1 MFLCS
6 TCNQANGNAFQIGQ
20 CHICEN
26 RAEKGLVMAHE
37 AARVLK
43 EEKGLRSFCIS
54 TTIPTEWLTREEDA
68 WDRRMGGKEAPESVK
83 NSLNRVI
90 VKTLRE
96 ETGLRYDSAD
106 GDCRA
111 RFDFSSSEPK
121 FSIERTQLFIFGRY
135 RKLVKGLSQSRWLC
149 ATCEGK
155 GCPSCNGKGKNYESV
170 EERIGEPSKIAAGA
184 EGYVMHASGREDVDA
199 TNTAGRGFV
208 LELKNPKKRELDLGV
223 LADEIG
229 KSNEVSVDGLQIVRR
244 ADVELVTE
252 SHFDKTYEADV
263 EFGRVMG
270 AKGDDSALIR
280 SLEGS
285 TILQQTPTR
294 VAHRRA
300 NLVRHRKIK
309 RIEPVSL
316 QDNHGTL
323 IIKAEAG
330 TYIKELIS
338 GDNGRTKPSLAGIL
352 GTNAVC
358 TRLAVVDIDDGF
370 LDLCLVKRK

>member
-6 TCNQANGNAFQIGQ
+6 ACNQANGNAFQIGQ

-26 RAEKGLVMAHE
+26 RAEKALATAHE
-37 AARVLK
+37 AAYILK

-54 TTIPTEWLTREEDA
+54 TTIPTEWLTREEDV
-68 WDRRMGGKEAPESVK
+68 WDHRVEGSESVK
-83 NSLNRVI
+83 NSLNRII

-96 ETGLRYDSAD
+96 ETGLYYNSAD

-111 RFDFSSSEPK
+111 KFDFSSPEPK

-135 RKLVKGLSQSRWLC
+135 KKLVKGLSQSRWLC
-149 ATCEGK
+149 ATCEGN
-155 GCPSCNGKGKNYESV
+155 GCLSCKGKGKNYESV
-170 EERIGEPSKIAAGA
+170 EERIGEPSKNAAGA
-184 EGYVMHASGREDVDA
+184 DSYVMHASGREDVDA

-208 LELKNPKKRELDLGV
+208 LELKNPKKRELDLKT

-229 KSNEVSVDGLQIVRR
+229 KSDEVSVENLRIVRR

-263 EFGRVMG
+263 EFGRMMG
-270 AKGDDSALIR
+270 PEDSALIR
-280 SLEGS
+280 TLEGS

-294 VAHRRA
+294 VVHRRA
-300 NLVRHRKIK
+300 DLVRHRKVK
-309 RIEPVSL
+309 HIEPANL
-316 QDNHGTL
+316 QENHGTL

-338 GDNGRTKPSLAGIL
+338 GDNGRTKPSVAELL
-352 GTNAVC
+352 KTSAVC

-370 LDLCLVKRK
+370 LDLCLV

>member
-1 MFLCS
+1 LFLCS
-6 TCNQANGNAFQIGQ
+6 ICNQANGNAFHIGQ

-26 RAEKGLVMAHE
+26 KAEKALATAHE
-37 AARVLK
+37 AARILK

-54 TTIPTEWLTREEDA
+54 TTIPAEWLTREEDV
-68 WDRRMGGKEAPESVK
+68 WDLRMDKSESVK

-90 VKTLRE
+90 VKRLRE
-96 ETGLRYDSAD
+96 ETGLDYNSAD

-111 RFDFSSSEPK
+111 KFDFSSPEPK

-135 RKLVKGLSQSRWLC
+135 NKLVKGLSQSRWLC

-155 GCPSCNGKGKNYESV
+155 GCPSCNNKGKNYESV
-170 EERIGEPSKIAAGA
+170 EERIGDPSKNAAGA
-184 EGYVMHASGREDVDA
+184 DDYVMHASGREDVDA

-208 LELKNPKKRELDLGV
+208 LELKNPKKRELDLGA
-223 LADEIG
+223 LAAEIG
-229 KSNEVSVDGLQIVRR
+229 KNGEVSVENLRIVRR

-263 EFGRVMG
+263 EFGRALDMVN
-270 AKGDDSALIR
+270 DSSMIR
-280 SLEGS
+280 SLEGN

-300 NLVRHRKIK
+300 NLVRHRKVK
-309 RIEPVSL
+309 HIEPANL
-316 QDNHGTL
+316 KDNHGTL

-338 GDNGRTKPSLAGIL
+338 GDNGRTKPSVAELL
-352 GTNAVC
+352 KTNAVC
-358 TRLAVVDIDDGF
+358 TKLAVVDIDDGF
-370 LDLCLVKRK
+370 LDLCLNKRQ

>member
-1 MFLCS
+1 
-6 TCNQANGNAFQIGQ
+6 
-20 CHICEN
+20 
-26 RAEKGLVMAHE
+26 MAHD
-37 AARVLK
+37 AARALK
-43 EEKGLRSFCIS
+43 EETGLRSFCIS
-54 TTIPTEWLTREEDA
+54 TTIPAEWLTREEDV
-68 WDRRMGGKEAPESVK
+68 WDHKMDKSESVK

-96 ETGLRYDSAD
+96 ETGLHYDSAD

-135 RKLVKGLSQSRWLC
+135 KKLVAGLSQSRWLC
-149 ATCEGK
+149 ATCGGK

-170 EERIGEPSKIAAGA
+170 EERIGEPSKNAAGA
-184 EGYVMHASGREDVDA
+184 DAYVMHASGREDVDA

-208 LELKNPKKRELDLGV
+208 LELKNPKKRELDLAV

-229 KSNEVSVDGLQIVRR
+229 KGNEVSVEDLLIVHR

-263 EFGRVMG
+263 GFGRAVG
-270 AKGDDSALIR
+270 PEDSALIR
-280 SLEGS
+280 SLEGN

-300 NLVRHRKIK
+300 NLVRHRKVK
-309 RIEPVSL
+309 HIEPANL
-316 QDNHGTL
+316 KDNHGTF

-338 GDNGRTKPSLAGIL
+338 GDNGRTKPSVAELL
-352 GTNAVC
+352 KTSAVC

-370 LDLCLVKRK
+370 LDLCLKKD